1 MVIKIA
7 QYLEADDNFINR
19 KPYQVRNIILN
30 PNYCGRVINQYGQYE
45 NMFPAIVSTTIYE
58 EAQVTRTQKQVKHK
72 PSENQ
77 LKQKSNVPIVIR
89 HSQT

>member
-7 QYLEADDNFINR
+7 QYLEADDKFINR

-58 EAQVTRTQKQVKHK
+58 EAQVTN
-72 PSENQ
+72 SET
-77 LKQKSNVPIVIR
+77 
-89 HSQT
+89 SQT